1 MSKKQKVKMT
11 LLLDSDTI
19 DILKAYSVEQTGNV
33 SVSMGV
39 RMLAKEYDKDK
50 TRTDK

>member
-19 DILKAYSVEQTGNV
+19 NILKAYAVEQTGNE

-39 RMLAKEYDKDK
+39 RMLAKEHDKNE